1 MLIIIFVIVQLNNT
15 NLIGSIKNDLIIVD
29 SKIEDI
35 NTDIQ
40 EHNLIYQVQ
49 NWVLYHKVL

>member
-1 MLIIIFVIVQLNNT
+1 MVIIIFVIAQLNNT

-35 NTDIQ
+35 NTGIQ

>member
-1 MLIIIFVIVQLNNT
+1 MVIIIFVIAQLNNT